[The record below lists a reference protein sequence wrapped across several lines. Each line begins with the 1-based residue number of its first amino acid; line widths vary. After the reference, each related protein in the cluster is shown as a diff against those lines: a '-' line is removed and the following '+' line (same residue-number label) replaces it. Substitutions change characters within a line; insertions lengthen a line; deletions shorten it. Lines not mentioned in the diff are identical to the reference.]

1 MSSRLVN
8 VRLDADRLRKAR
20 ILREGGVALSDV
32 LREAIDERYGALR
45 RTSTGVDA
53 TELVRSIFEEFPDPV
68 TLPSRGYDVHDR
80 KSARAAIRRA
90 FAAKKR

>member
-20 ILREGGVALSDV
+20 ILREGGITLSV
-32 LREAIDERYGALR
+32 GGREAIDERYGALR
-45 RTSTGVDA
+45 RTSTGVDV

-68 TLPSRGYDVHDR
+68 TLPTRGYDVHDR
-80 KSARAAIRRA
+80 KSARAAIRGA
-90 FAAKKR
+90 LAAKKK